1 METTTGLILAFVALF
16 CWGFGDFFIQRA
28 TRLVGSWRALFYI
41 GITGTIGLFPF
52 IAAELPHLTT
62 DNLLLLGLVAAI
74 VLGGALFDFEALRQG
89 KIAIIE
95 PIIGLELPLTVALS
109 MVLAGETLTTAQ
121 ILLIVLT
128 FIGLT
133 LAISAHKPNFRSRK
147 TMLEK
152 GVILA
157 LVGAIAMAL
166 NNLVIGIS
174 SQNISPL
181 LTIWFGHTGA
191 ALACLIYLAAR
202 KQLPSIIDG
211 LRRHPGTIIAQSV
224 LDNLAWIAFATATT
238 IISISIVTTISES
251 YIALTVLLGVLI
263 NKEKLHYYQIG
274 GASLAIVGIL
284 ALSAISA

>member
-1 METTTGLILAFVALF
+1 MDTTTGLILAFVALF
-16 CWGFGDFFIQRA
+16 CWGFGDFFIQRT

-41 GITGTIGLFPF
+41 GITGAIGLFPF
-52 IAAELPHLTT
+52 VASELPHLTT

-95 PIIGLELPLTVALS
+95 PVIGLELPLTVALS
-109 MVLAGETLTTAQ
+109 MVLAGETLTPTQ
-121 ILLIVLT
+121 ILLITVT

-133 LAISAHKPNFRSRK
+133 LAISAHKPNFRGRK

-166 NNLVIGIS
+166 NNLIIGIS

-181 LTIWFGHTGA
+181 LTIWFGHTSA
-191 ALACLIYLAAR
+191 ALACLIYLAVKKELR
-202 KQLPSIIDG
+202 SIIDG
-211 LRRHPGTIIAQSV
+211 LRRHPVPIIAQSV
-224 LDNLAWIAFATATT
+224 LDNLAWIAFAAATT
-238 IISISIVTTISES
+238 IISISIATTISES
-251 YIALTVLLGVLI
+251 YIALTVLLGLVI
-263 NKEKLHYYQIG
+263 NKEKLHFYQLF
-274 GASLAIVGIL
+274 GATLVIASII
-284 ALSAISA
+284 ALSAVSV